1 MQFACLM
8 DEPTT
13 SSSAS
18 DVPVCLQTQ
27 QVYGQDVLDVKNKS
41 RRFKRYSDI
50 LRSSRRQSQAKPDDI
65 SMKLTV

>member
-41 RRFKRYSDI
+41 RRFKSTNATQTFCAVLAD
-50 LRSSRRQSQAKPDDI
+50 SRRQNQTT
-65 SMKLTV
+65 LV